1 MKVNDVHTQI
11 CDQFVNKRDCR
22 NECLAQE
29 MSGVSE
35 VKVDT
40 RYITYQS
47 YVISGL
53 NSSKHVPLTYN
64 FVPIHLESRSEW
76 TSQPLQQVNN
86 RSRLRS
92 MKRMKVPA
100 LPALCSDITD
110 EMVESENAVI
120 CLPPALCS
128 GITDRGSGGCSPRAA
143 GRPRHTSCRCRRM
156 PL

>member
-64 FVPIHLESRSEW
+64 FDPIHLESRPRPEW
-76 TSQPLQQVNN
+76 CYKLLQTSL
-86 RSRLRS
+86 
-92 MKRMKVPA
+92 
-100 LPALCSDITD
+100 THGW
-110 EMVESENAVI
+110 EF
-120 CLPPALCS
+120 
-128 GITDRGSGGCSPRAA
+128 RA
-143 GRPRHTSCRCRRM
+143 
-156 PL
+156 